1 MNNFSHVPVLIDEVI
16 STLKPQSGS
25 CYVDAT
31 FGAGGY
37 SKALLN
43 HTNCRV
49 WGIDRDPETIQY
61 GNELEHQYPS
71 QFKFFCS
78 KFSSISQLL
87 ASDDIV
93 KVDGI
98 AVDLGVSSLQLD
110 NPIRGFSFKKDGPL
124 DMRMGKSDITAADI
138 VNQMNE
144 NELADIIFHYGDE
157 KASRR
162 IARAIIKF
170 REKAPITRTTQLAD
184 LVRQVIWKKKSRID
198 PATKTFQALRI
209 YINKEL
215 SELDDLLVAAEMLL
229 KPGGRIVVISFH

>member
-1 MNNFSHVPVLIDEVI
+1 MPVLIDEVI

-43 HTNCRV
+43 YTDCRV

-61 GNELEHQYPS
+61 GNELEHQYPN

-87 ASDDIV
+87 ASENIA

-124 DMRMGKSDITAADI
+124 DMRMGGTDVTAADL
-138 VNQMNE
+138 VN
-144 NELADIIFHYGDE
+144 
-157 KASRR
+157 
-162 IARAIIKF
+162 
-170 REKAPITRTTQLAD
+170 
-184 LVRQVIWKKKSRID
+184 
-198 PATKTFQALRI
+198 
-209 YINKEL
+209 
-215 SELDDLLVAAEMLL
+215 
-229 KPGGRIVVISFH
+229 